1 MEQGYRK
8 PGEAWI
14 FCNLVFLAHF
24 NGSFNKTPALRTG
37 NFRYLGC
44 IMKAIFTSLLFS
56 LTVFVA
62 TAQRVVADCTVTFAI
77 ATDDGNADKDVTES
91 LKASTKTVYI
101 KGNDSRT
108 DLVSPSFTQ
117 TLLYNK
123 NSGSAVILREFGN
136 NKFMTRLDN
145 AKWAAENKKY
155 EGMTVSL
162 SQSETKTILGYECK
176 KAVIQMKDGS
186 NFNLYYATA
195 IVPSV
200 KEFEYQFKDIPGFV
214 LEYEAEADNKKI
226 KYTATKIN
234 IGPVPASKFDL
245 PTSGYRLLN

>member
-1 MEQGYRK
+1 MK
-8 PGEAWI
+8 LI
-14 FCNLVFLAHF
+14 FSTLTF
-24 NGSFNKTPALRTG
+24 
-37 NFRYLGC
+37 
-44 IMKAIFTSLLFS
+44 ILLMV
-56 LTVFVA
+56 TQT
-62 TAQRVVADCTVTFAI
+62 TAQRVVADCAI
-77 ATDDGNADKDVTES
+77 TYSISTEEGSTDKNVTES

-117 TLLYNK
+117 SLLYNK
-123 NSGSAVILREFGN
+123 TTGNAVILREFGN
-136 NKFMTRLDN
+136 NKFMTKLDN
-145 AKWAAENKKY
+145 AKWVSENKKY
-155 EGMTVSL
+155 EGMSVAL
-162 SQSETKTILGYECK
+162 SATETKTILGYECK

-186 NFNLYYATA
+186 AFTLYYATA

-214 LEYEAEADNKKI
+214 LEFESQETDSKKI

-234 IGPVPASKFDL
+234 LSPVQASRFEV

>member
-1 MEQGYRK
+1 
-8 PGEAWI
+8 
-14 FCNLVFLAHF
+14 
-24 NGSFNKTPALRTG
+24 
-37 NFRYLGC
+37 
-44 IMKAIFTSLLFS
+44 MKVLFS
-56 LTVFVA
+56 TLAFLLLTV
-62 TAQRVVADCTVTFAI
+62 TQTSAQRVVADCTITYAI
-77 ATDDGNADKDVTES
+77 STEEGNADKDVTES

-117 TLLYNK
+117 SLLYNK
-123 NSGSAVILREFGN
+123 TTGNAVILREFGN

-145 AKWAAENKKY
+145 AKWMAENKKY
-155 EGMTVSL
+155 EGMTVAL
-162 SQSETKTILGYECK
+162 SGNETKTILGYECK

-186 NFNLYYATA
+186 SYILYYAPA

-214 LEYEAEADNKKI
+214 LEFESQEADSKKI

-234 IGPVPASKFDL
+234 LSPVLASRFDV

>member
-1 MEQGYRK
+1 MK
-8 PGEAWI
+8 I
-14 FCNLVFLAHF
+14 F
-24 NGSFNKTPALRTG
+24 
-37 NFRYLGC
+37 
-44 IMKAIFTSLLFS
+44 FTSLTFILLAS
-56 LTVFVA
+56 LHVC
-62 TAQRVVADCTVTFAI
+62 AQRVVADCTITYAI
-77 ATDDGNADKDVTES
+77 STEEGSADKDITES

-117 TLLYNK
+117 SLLYNK
-123 NSGSAVILREFGN
+123 TTGNAVILREIGN
-136 NKFMTRLDN
+136 NKYMTKLDN
-145 AKWAAENKKY
+145 AKWITENKKY
-155 EGMTVSL
+155 EGMSVSL
-162 SQSETKTILGYECK
+162 SSGETKTILGYECK

-186 NFNLYYATA
+186 AYTLFYATA

-214 LEYEAEADNKKI
+214 LEFESQETDSKKI

-234 IGPVPASKFDL
+234 LSPVQASRFDV